1 MVIRVRDGRIISS
14 RDYADPLASVQA
26 LGRIPELVSALTEE
40 ETGRA
45 RVAERLRRTVETMD
59 IGAFAELLAPDA
71 VYEVPFAPPSTPVH
85 IEGREAVMAHLA
97 EAADR
102 GRGLGIEEVSSTV
115 HLGADP
121 ELVVIEL
128 QVSGTS
134 PVTGRRYRFDSSIGV
149 VRVQKGRIVS
159 WRDHPNA
166 SAAEALAG

>member
-1 MVIRVRDGRIISS
+1 MSGPAAGPRQAPG
-14 RDYADPLASVQA
+14 RDYADPLASLRA
-26 LGRIPELVSALTEE
+26 FGRIPELVSALTEE

-45 RVAERLRRTVETMD
+45 RVVERLRRSVETMD
-59 IGAFAELLAPDA
+59 TGALAEPLAPDA
-71 VYEVPFAPPSTPVH
+71 MYEVPFAPPSIPVR

-115 HLGADP
+115 HMGAYP

-134 PVTGRRYRFDSSIGV
+134 PGTGRSYRFDSSIGV
-149 VRVQKGRIVS
+149 VRVRKGRIIS
-159 WRDHPNA
+159 WRDYPNV